1 MNERLKVTASEYPNV
16 TLVDWYVASA
26 GKKDYFAPDGVHLT
40 KVGAEAYANTCSQ
53 SSEVIMKYVLL
64 IFGSTTS
71 LLS

>member
-40 KVGAEAYANTCSQ
+40 KVGAEAYARL
-53 SSEVIMKYVLL
+53 VAKAVK
-64 IFGSTTS
+64 
-71 LLS
+71 

>member
-40 KVGAEAYANTCSQ
+40 KVGAEAYAAL
-53 SSEVIMKYVLL
+53 VAKAVK
-64 IFGSTTS
+64 
-71 LLS
+71 